1 MSKVMIVTDSTA
13 YIPEETIGDLPIR
26 IVPLQV
32 IWGDDQYR
40 DGIDINP
47 TQFYERLQKSETMP
61 TTSQTTPGTFKELYQ
76 ELNDEGY
83 KILSIH
89 ISSKLSG
96 TIDSAYQAKAL
107 LNIEDLEIFD
117 TEAAGMAL
125 GFQVLSAARAA
136 ANGASMSECIK
147 IVEKARMHTGILFAV
162 KTLEFLHRGG
172 RLGRTAALVGT
183 MLNLKPI
190 LELRDGKI
198 ESIDKVRTM
207 NKALDKL
214 IEILL
219 LKVENQYPVRISVQ
233 HANAFKEAEQ
243 FLEKITSSFP
253 ENMIIETM
261 ISEVSPVIGTHTGPG
276 LLGISYMYGM

>member
-1 MSKVMIVTDSTA
+1 MSKIMIVTDSTA
-13 YIPEETIGDLPIR
+13 YIPEDTIRDLPIK

-32 IWGDDQYR
+32 IWGDDQYQ
-40 DGIDINP
+40 DGIDIKP
-47 TQFYERLQKSETMP
+47 TQFYEKLQTAEIMP
-61 TTSQTTPGTFKELYQ
+61 TTSQTTPGTFKDLYQ
-76 ELNDEGY
+76 ELNLEGY
-83 KILSIH
+83 QIFSIH

-96 TIDSAYQAKAL
+96 TIDSAYQARNL
-107 LNIEDLEIFD
+107 LELDEIVIFD
-117 TEAAGMAL
+117 SEAAGMAL
-125 GFQVLSAARAA
+125 GFQVLSVARAA
-136 ANGASMSECIK
+136 VNGASLNDCLK
-147 IVEKARMHTGILFAV
+147 IAEKARAQTGILFAV

-172 RLGRTAALVGT
+172 RIGGAAALVGT

-190 LELRDGKI
+190 LELREGKI

-219 LKVENQYPVRISVQ
+219 AKVDNQYPVRISVQ
-233 HANAFKEAEQ
+233 HANALTEAES
-243 FLEKITSSFP
+243 FLERVTEKFSDST
-253 ENMIIETM
+253 IIETM

>member
-40 DGIDINP
+40 DGIDIKP
-47 TQFYERLQKSETMP
+47 TDFYERLQKSETMP

-76 ELNDEGY
+76 ELNNEGY

-136 ANGASMSECIK
+136 ANGASISECIK
-147 IVEKARMHTGILFAV
+147 IVEKARMQTGILFAV
-162 KTLEFLHRGG
+162 KTLEFLRRGG
-172 RLGRTAALVGT
+172 RLGGAAAIVGT
-183 MLNLKPI
+183 LLNLKPI

-214 IEILL
+214 VEILL
-219 LKVENQYPVRISVQ
+219 VKVDNQYPVRISVQ
-233 HANAFKEAEQ
+233 HANALKEAEQ
-243 FLEKITSSFP
+243 FLEKISLKFP
-253 ENMIIETM
+253 ENILIETM
-261 ISEVSPVIGTHTGPG
+261 ISEVSPAIGTHTGPG
-276 LLGISYMYGM
+276 LIGIAYMYGM

>member
-1 MSKVMIVTDSTA
+1 MSKVIIVTDSTA
-13 YIPEETIGDLPIR
+13 YIPEETIEDLPIR

-40 DGIDINP
+40 DGIDIKP
-47 TQFYERLQKSETMP
+47 SQFYEQLQKSETMP

-76 ELNDEGY
+76 ELDKQGF

-96 TIDSAYQAKAL
+96 TIDSAQQAKAL
-107 LNIEDLEIFD
+107 LGLEELEIFD
-117 TEAAGMAL
+117 SEASGMAL

-136 ANGASMSECIK
+136 ANGASLSDCIK
-147 IVEKARMHTGILFAV
+147 IAEKAKSQTGIIFAV
-162 KTLEFLHRGG
+162 KTLEFLRRGG
-172 RLGRTAALVGT
+172 RIGGAAALVGT

-190 LELRDGKI
+190 LELIDGKI

-219 LKVENQYPVRISVQ
+219 SKVDNQYPIRISVQ
-233 HANAFKEAEQ
+233 HANSLKEAEQ
-243 FLEKITSSFP
+243 FLEKITSKFP
-253 ENMIIETM
+253 ENTIIETM